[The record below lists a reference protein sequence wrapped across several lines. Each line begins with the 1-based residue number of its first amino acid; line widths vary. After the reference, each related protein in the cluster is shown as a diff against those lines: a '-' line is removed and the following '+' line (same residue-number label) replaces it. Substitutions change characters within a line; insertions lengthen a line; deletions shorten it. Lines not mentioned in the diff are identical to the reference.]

1 MHSNHAVIHLLMH
14 AGGSSRFGGGDKCS
28 RCNKSVYAAERVI
41 GAGSVSEIIIIS
53 ILLLVIS
60 TMYYCCVP
68 S

>member
-41 GAGSVSEIIIIS
+41 GAGSVSVILLLCALIIIIAV
-53 ILLLVIS
+53 LAQRVL
-60 TMYYCCVP
+60 
-68 S
+68 